1 MRTFSTSFRKN
12 LFATLLGP
20 LTVIPATIVYALAFK
35 VIEPSANNSNFE
47 LVPLVVVVAVMV
59 AYPVT
64 LLFGLPISLI
74 LQKVNRFSL
83 INLLGATLSLILIYG
98 FVSGAQLTEI
108 VLVVYFSSFV
118 VTGCYY
124 LHRVG

>member
-20 LTVIPATIVYALAFK
+20 LSVIPATIVYALAFK

-47 LVPLVVVVAVMV
+47 LVPLVVVVALMV

-83 INLLGATLSLILIYG
+83 INLLGAILSLILIYG

>member
-12 LFATLLGP
+12 LYAILLGP
-20 LTVIPATIVYALAFK
+20 LSVIPATIIYALAFK
-35 VIEPSANNSNFE
+35 VIVPSANNSNFE
-47 LVPLVVVVAVMV
+47 LVPFVIVVALMV

-64 LLFGLPISLI
+64 LLLGLPVSFI
-74 LQKVNRFSL
+74 LQKTNRFSL

-108 VLVVYFSSFV
+108 MLAVYFSTFV